1 MLLTG
6 SGLRLWN
13 MLHAGGNHAL
23 IARAAPVRT
32 PLPVTRVVRDGE
44 SYTLYD
50 QSGRKVGTIW
60 HAESTPRLGRNEETL
75 YLRRDS

>member
-6 SGLRLWN
+6 SGSRLWN
-13 MLHAGGNHAL
+13 MLHAGGNRAL
-23 IARAAPVRT
+23 IARAARVST
-32 PLPVTRVVRDGE
+32 PLPVTRVVRNGE

-50 QSGRKVGTIW
+50 RTGRKIGTIW
-60 HAESTPRLGRNEETL
+60 YAECIPHLGRNEETL